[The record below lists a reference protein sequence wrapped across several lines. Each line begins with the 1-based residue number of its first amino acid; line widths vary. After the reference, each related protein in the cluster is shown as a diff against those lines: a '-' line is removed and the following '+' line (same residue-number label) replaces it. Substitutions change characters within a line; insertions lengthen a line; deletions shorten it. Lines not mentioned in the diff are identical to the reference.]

1 MRGREVPSFYTKM
14 FKKKVKA
21 LLENSLNERKDL
33 FLIDLNISEN
43 NTIKVVIDGDNGVI
57 VDDCVF
63 ISRGIEHN
71 LDREEQDFSLEVA
84 SAGAASPLIHIRQYK
99 KNIGRSLEVRTSDNK
114 EFEANLVDVDEEA
127 ITLRWKTREPKPI
140 GKGKV
145 TVQNKEKI
153 LFSDILKAKVM
164 IKF

>member
-1 MRGREVPSFYTKM
+1 M
-14 FKKKVKA
+14 FKNKVKA
-21 LLENSLNERKDL
+21 LLESSLNERKDL

-43 NTIKVVIDGDNGVI
+43 NAIKIVIDGDNGVI
-57 VDDCVF
+57 VADCIF
-63 ISRGIEHN
+63 ISRGVEHN

-84 SAGAASPLIHIRQYK
+84 SAGASSPLIHFRQYK

-114 EFEANLVDVDEEA
+114 EFEANLVDVDEET

-145 TVQNKEKI
+145 TVTKEAKLDLNSI
-153 LFSDILKAKVM
+153 VQAKVK